1 MDNSDITDTDLQDE
15 IITPNIFE
23 KYREQVRKRM
33 EDDQYMHILS
43 LYVSSVFQN
52 FESFLGTEVYLIEN
66 DTKLVL
72 DEYNLSFATYELEP
86 GIYTFKDLSEGLF
99 NIPQPEY

>member
-1 MDNSDITDTDLQDE
+1 MDISDVTHTDLQDE
-15 IITPNIFE
+15 MRAPIIIK

-43 LYVSSVFQN
+43 LYVSSVFQS
-52 FESFLGTEVYLIEN
+52 FESFLGTEVDLIEN

-86 GIYTFKDLSEGLF
+86 GI
-99 NIPQPEY
+99 